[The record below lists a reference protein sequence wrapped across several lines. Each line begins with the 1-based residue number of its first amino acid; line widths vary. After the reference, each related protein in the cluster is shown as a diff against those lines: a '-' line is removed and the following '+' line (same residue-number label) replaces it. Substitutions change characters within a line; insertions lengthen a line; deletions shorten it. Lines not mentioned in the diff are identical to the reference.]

1 MTAPRLVLEPLLPQV
16 DPAPEQRL
24 VGHAGAAHGVGALP
38 LVLQLVEDLVLLG
51 EGLLRFRVPAGH
63 APAGPSRRQPVDDG
77 LSLTVEVA
85 RVRLGHRRVGDGVGG
100 ARPLVGDLG
109 VAVGKAD
116 GRAHLQRRAGAVQD
130 ALRGP
135 FGRAPRRPLGGSLRR
150 AEGVADGLA
159 DAVLEHGPGGLPA
172 RELGEG
178 RFLVGRDGPLPV
190 CGAVVLHGVLEGRVL
205 DLLHLERARL
215 VGDGGLLVCHLGSRY
230 PRRAASPR
238 PSSLEYWIRSSSLVV
253 TMR

>member
-1 MTAPRLVLEPLLPQV
+1 MVSARFLF
-16 DPAPEQRL
+16 
-24 VGHAGAAHGVGALP
+24 
-38 LVLQLVEDLVLLG
+38 VLQLVEHLVLLG

-63 APAGPSRRQPVDDG
+63 APAGPSRRQPVGDG
-77 LSLTVEVA
+77 LSLAVQVA
-85 RVRLGHRRVGDGVGG
+85 RVGLGHRRVGDGVGG

-135 FGRAPRRPLGGSLRR
+135 LAAPFAAPSAAPFAAPRALP
-150 AEGVADGLA
+150 DGLA
-159 DAVLEHGPGGLPA
+159 DAVLEHGPRGLPA

-190 CGAVVLHGVLEGRVL
+190 CGAVVLHGILEGGVL
-205 DLLHLERARL
+205 DLLHL
-215 VGDGGLLVCHLGSRY
+215 
-230 PRRAASPR
+230 
-238 PSSLEYWIRSSSLVV
+238 
-253 TMR
+253 